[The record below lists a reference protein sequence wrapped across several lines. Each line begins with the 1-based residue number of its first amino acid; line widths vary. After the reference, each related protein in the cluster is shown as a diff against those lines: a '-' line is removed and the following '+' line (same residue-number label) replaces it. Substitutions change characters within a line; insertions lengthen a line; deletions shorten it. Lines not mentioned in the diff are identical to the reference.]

1 MALITIANLNTDS
14 LVSSDS
20 FLTELQATDS
30 SQVFGGTGSKKSKFK
45 GRGGN
50 NNGGYGNGGHGN
62 GGYGNG
68 GDNNGNGKGKGNG
81 NGNGYGHG
89 NPGYGGDDD

>member
-30 SQVFGGTGSKKSKFK
+30 SQVFGGTGSKKSKVK
-45 GRGGN
+45 SHGGYG
-50 NNGGYGNGGHGN
+50 NGGYGNGGYGN

-68 GDNNGNGKGKGNG
+68 GDDDDNNGKGKGYG
-81 NGNGYGHG
+81 YGYGHG
-89 NPGYGGDDD
+89 RKGYGGDDD